1 MNKKIKTL
9 IVEDEPLMIQP
20 MKLALNQL
28 SESNGLLDFEIL
40 TSLDCDTAV
49 NEIER
54 AVKSEPF
61 DLVLLD
67 INLKP
72 SANGKYLS
80 GEDIGVEIRRFFP
93 NAKIIVLTSH
103 NNNYRLNNI
112 LKTLNPDGFLIKS
125 DVDFAKLL
133 DALKTVIEDTPYYSR
148 AILKL
153 MRRHIINDFTLDRI
167 DRQLLYQLSK
177 GAKMKHLSDVIPL
190 SKSAIELRKRNLKEV
205 FGVEEGDDRNLLIR
219 AEECGFI

>member
-125 DVDFAKLL
+125 DVDFVKLL

>member
-49 NEIER
+49 KEIER

-80 GEDIGVEIRRFFP
+80 GEDIGVETRRFFP

>member
-1 MNKKIKTL
+1 MNKKINTL
-9 IVEDEPLMIQP
+9 IIEDEPLMIEP

-28 SESNGLLDFEIL
+28 SESNGLLDFDVL

-49 NEIER
+49 HEIER
-54 AVKSEPF
+54 AVKCRPL

-72 SANGKYLS
+72 SSNGKYLS
-80 GEDIGVEIRRFFP
+80 GEDIGMEIRKYFP

-133 DALKTVIEDTPYYSR
+133 DALKTVIDDTPYYSK

-153 MRRHIINDFTLDRI
+153 MRRHIINDFTLDSI

-177 GAKMKHLSDVIPL
+177 GAKMKHLSDIIPL
-190 SKSAIELRKRNLKEV
+190 SKSAIELRKRNLKDV
-205 FGVEEGDDRNLLIR
+205 FGVEEGDDMNLLIR